1 MQNAIVG
8 LLSSRKALIVL
19 VIVAF
24 CAAAVL
30 MGKATWEQVEGLVW
44 KVVGPY
50 MIAQGFEDAAK
61 HNAMKAPTV
70 TTPQTINVSVPSNA
84 PPAMPPGDG

>member
-1 MQNAIVG
+1 MNAITG
-8 LLSSRKALIVL
+8 LLNSRKAVIVL
-19 VIVAF
+19 VIIAF

-30 MGKATWEQVEGLVW
+30 MGKATWDQVEGLVW

-61 HNAMKAPTV
+61 HNATKAPANSA
-70 TTPQTINVSVPSNA
+70 PQTINVSVPSNA
-84 PPAMPPGDG
+84 PPPMPPGSDA

>member
-19 VIVAF
+19 IIVCFTLAG
-24 CAAAVL
+24 VL
-30 MGKATWEQVEGLVW
+30 LGKVQWDQAEGLIW
-44 KVVGPY
+44 KIVGPY

-61 HNAMKAPTV
+61 HNATKAPANAPTV
-70 TTPQTINVSVPSNA
+70 NVSA
-84 PPAMPPGDG
+84 PPPAG

>member
-1 MQNAIVG
+1 MQNAVVG

-19 VIVAF
+19 VIVLF
-24 CAAAVL
+24 CAVAVL
-30 MGKATWEQVEGLVW
+30 MGKASWEQVEGLVW

-61 HNAMKAPTV
+61 HNAMKQPANSPAQSAPTTV
-70 TTPQTINVSVPSNA
+70 NVVSTTP
-84 PPAMPPGDG
+84 PASESP